1 MPPPQPDRNER
12 SAKME
17 EQSKK
22 DLDELI
28 DGQGGMSALRRRT
41 GLSVITI
48 RKVRRGERVPFVG
61 TAARMAGGLGVGVD
75 DIDWPRG
82 YATAPGQ
89 RPKVNLDGLYKDE
102 ALRSEI
108 QKLIER
114 EVQRRAATQTA
125 AQQVTEGT

>member
-1 MPPPQPDRNER
+1 MEATKE
-12 SAKME
+12 SATME

-22 DLDELI
+22 DLGELI
-28 DGQGGMSALRRRT
+28 DQQGGMSALRRRT

-61 TAARMAGGLGVGVD
+61 TATRMAEGLGVGVD

-108 QKLIER
+108 EVLIER

-125 AQQVTEGT
+125 AQTQPTGN

>member
-1 MPPPQPDRNER
+1 MEATKE
-12 SAKME
+12 SATME

-22 DLDELI
+22 DLGELI
-28 DGQGGMSALRRRT
+28 DQQGGMSALRRRT

-61 TAARMAGGLGVGVD
+61 TATRMAGGLGVGVD

-89 RPKVNLDGLYKDE
+89 RPKAILDDLYEDGELK
-102 ALRSEI
+102 AEI
-108 QKLIER
+108 ADLIEA
-114 EVQRRAATQTA
+114 EVQRRMATQTA
-125 AQQVTEGT
+125 AQTQPKGT